1 MRHDTPRKKPRPIR
15 RPAIDFDNLHDSAL
29 LREREI
35 LPLLPWSS
43 PTLWRRVK
51 TGDFPEP
58 IRLEGRITAWRW
70 ASVRAWLE
78 AQGQPENAA

>member
-1 MRHDTPRKKPRPIR
+1 MAAPISFVGL
-15 RPAIDFDNLHDSAL
+15 PDEAL

-51 TGDFPEP
+51 AGTFPKP

-70 ASVRAWLE
+70 GDVRDWLT
-78 AQGQPENAA
+78 AQTEKAAA